1 MKSMAKLLALVFAL
15 SMLAPAALGE
25 ELINTEGTYPIVNE
39 PYEVSIGFIA
49 SSDGIDL
56 DQFYFTA
63 YMDYLTGLDIE
74 WTSIDASARGE
85 RLPLMM
91 ATGDFPDA
99 MIAVGFYVNDIMR
112 YGMQEGLLRPV
123 NDLLQYMPNFKA
135 ITDAN
140 PQILQD
146 MTCLDGNYYG
156 FPRLSA
162 GLGFDIRFWYNQ
174 QWLERLDLA
183 VPTTLDELYNVL
195 VAFRDEDADGDG
207 ETDDEIPFS
216 GSWDN
221 GYNERAPI
229 MTAMGFNSSGNY
241 LGINFLAEQPS
252 IGYFPYTEQY
262 YDYLVYMKK
271 LFDEGLMDPDM
282 FTQSEVQYNAKT
294 LEGNVGFGGGAAN
307 FTMNT
312 DPDVYTGYI
321 PMTSEVCDLPL
332 YPQLTSPVTSIAMII
347 NSEVSDEKAIVLA
360 KLDDAFYDPRTSI
373 ETCEGIDLG
382 SELDFFGWG
391 NVYNKEEGIVEYSNK
406 PEDVDDWTFLTRY
419 MAPYDQPGYNMAAA
433 NMIPYAI
440 DHPDTALGQLY
451 ADYGYVYEDWNLQY
465 QEQCQPYANY
475 VVPNF
480 YMEEEDLERIT
491 ELSTPLDDYARSM
504 EAQFI
509 TGAISLEEEFDAF
522 RAELENLGVQEYI
535 DIYAKYWDPYYSAL
549 NPDAQ

>member
-1 MKSMAKLLALVFAL
+1 
-15 SMLAPAALGE
+15 
-25 ELINTEGTYPIVNE
+25 
-39 PYEVSIGFIA
+39 
-49 SSDGIDL
+49 
-56 DQFYFTA
+56 
-63 YMDYLTGLDIE
+63 
-74 WTSIDASARGE
+74 
-85 RLPLMM
+85 
-91 ATGDFPDA
+91 
-99 MIAVGFYVNDIMR
+99 
-112 YGMQEGLLRPV
+112 
-123 NDLLQYMPNFKA
+123 
-135 ITDAN
+135 
-140 PQILQD
+140 
-146 MTCLDGNYYG
+146 
-156 FPRLSA
+156 
-162 GLGFDIRFWYNQ
+162 
-174 QWLERLDLA
+174 
-183 VPTTLDELYNVL
+183 
-195 VAFRDEDADGDG
+195 
-207 ETDDEIPFS
+207 
-216 GSWDN
+216 
-221 GYNERAPI
+221 

-360 KLDDAFYDPRTSI
+360 KLADAFYDPRTSI

-419 MAPYDQPGYNMAAA
+419 MAPYDQPGYNTAAA

-480 YMEEEDLERIT
+480 YMEEEDLER
-491 ELSTPLDDYARSM
+491 LSL
-504 EAQFI
+504 I
-509 TGAISLEEEFDAF
+509 HI
-522 RAELENLGVQEYI
+522 
-535 DIYAKYWDPYYSAL
+535 
-549 NPDAQ
+549 